1 MVVVT
6 AHQEDL
12 MVVRLKQAALAFVL
26 RVSMVQGLERRR
38 SLMVAKTVQEAGI
51 RAAQVGQAAQ
61 TPVLRVSMVRLM
73 A

>member
-1 MVVVT
+1 
-6 AHQEDL
+6 

-38 SLMVAKTVQEAGI
+38 RLMVAKTVQVAGI
-51 RAAQVGQAAQ
+51 RAAQVGPAAQ
-61 TPVLRVSMVRLM
+61 APVLRVSMVRLM